1 MRIAS
6 AACRAGEPSK
16 DERTWTARHTPSG
29 IQEGPGVSIHV
40 AVKIKVPGHLKEN
53 GGAFRWFHRLS
64 GVRRTRPL
72 GRINVRESRKHPVL
86 CGSLNVCCSHVVPCG
101 LPPDGRLRSPC
112 CSQTPAEHHAAACVG
127 GRPPAKG
134 VCRLALLL
142 QHNPQAVVDV
152 HDGGDDHGDRDG
164 CARACWRRAAPVAAP
179 PLARAGRAAALFS
192 ACLSLTHR
200 CRPTSAQA
208 LATTMR

>member
-29 IQEGPGVSIHV
+29 IQEGPSVSI
-40 AVKIKVPGHLKEN
+40 AVKIKVPVHLKRMAEP
-53 GGAFRWFHRLS
+53 S
-64 GVRRTRPL
+64 VVPQVVRFSK
-72 GRINVRESRKHPVL
+72 NASSWADQCQRESEHPVL

-112 CSQTPAEHHAAACVG
+112 CSQTPVEHHAAACVG

>member
-1 MRIAS
+1 MS
-6 AACRAGEPSK
+6 CR
-16 DERTWTARHTPSG
+16 R
-29 IQEGPGVSIHV
+29 
-40 AVKIKVPGHLKEN
+40 AVQGRAHLDRAPHSVRN
-53 GGAFRWFHRLS
+53 S
-64 GVRRTRPL
+64 RRTGCFNTCSRENQSSRSSKRKWRSLPL
-72 GRINVRESRKHPVL
+72 VPQVDRCSLNASSWADQCQREHPVL